1 MNCSHPSLAPAAQHA
16 APDAALPAPLQAL
29 LDGLLDAALVIDAT
43 TRQVLG
49 ANPAAAACW
58 GGPLPALHGQAVLDL
73 LASPEDAAFWLATDP
88 HGSDST
94 SEQTLHSD
102 SLLRRHDGSLCQVER
117 RVSRLRHCGLA
128 QRPAWLVSLR
138 DLGPQRRLEAELDR
152 LTGELASS
160 LDGSADA
167 VLMLDQHGALRH
179 CNRAFVQL
187 WRLPETLLLSPDER
201 GLHQHLSATLQQ
213 PDPTRPVSP
222 ATPLA
227 TDNVTGQPTR
237 LTLRDGRTL
246 ERRVLAQYGRGE
258 LIGHL
263 LVFRDISR
271 ELADQARLQL
281 AAQVFEA
288 SQDAIFITDA
298 QQRIVVVNR
307 AGGRQTGRART
318 ALAGLP
324 LSELLTDPAD
334 PLALERHLA
343 ALPELGN
350 WDGELSLRGRTAS
363 HPVGATLLGIRSTS
377 GAPNGCIAVLR
388 DRSEQL
394 AQQNALRELACRDP
408 LTGLPN
414 RQRLNER
421 LGHEILACEPRGDG
435 LALLLIGLDRFIRL
449 NDSLGP
455 AVGDQVLIE
464 VARRLSACV
473 RPGDTVAR
481 LGGDTFAVLLQHAS
495 AEVAEQVARRML
507 AALAEE
513 MAVNGLRFSLSA
525 SVGAALHPGDGR
537 SVDDLV
543 KNADSA
549 MHRAKHRNGGE
560 LCFYQPQ
567 MNTGLLAH
575 LQLDHAMRQALR
587 RGDFRLHY
595 QPQVDVGSGTIVG
608 AEALLRWRDAEL
620 GEVSPGRFIP
630 VAEDTGFITELG
642 DWVLQQAVQ
651 QAATWRSQGLQVP
664 IAVNVSALQ
673 FQQRGFVARVRSL
686 LEASGLPADQ
696 LELELTESVLLG
708 DINEIIVEL
717 GLLAALGVR
726 LAIDD
731 FGTGYCGLGYLKR
744 LPIHR
749 LKIDRCFISDLP
761 DDASDAAIVRSVI
774 EMAHALGLDVI
785 AEGVETEAQRRFLAD
800 AGCPSYQGWLCAPA
814 LGPAEF
820 AARAGLV
827 EAQPQVA

>member
-1 MNCSHPSLAPAAQHA
+1 MNCSHPSLAPALPHG
-16 APDAALPAPLQAL
+16 APATALPAPLQAL

-49 ANPAAAACW
+49 ANPAAAVCW

-73 LASPEDAAFWLATDP
+73 LASPEDAAFWLAADT
-88 HGSDST
+88 HSTTSD
-94 SEQTLHSD
+94 QTLHSD

-117 RVSRLRHCGLA
+117 RISRLPHCGLA

-138 DLGPQRRLEAELDR
+138 DLEPQRRLEAALDR
-152 LTGELASS
+152 LAGELASS

-179 CNRAFVQL
+179 CNRAFMQL
-187 WRLPETLLLSPDER
+187 WQLPEALLLSPDEGCLR
-201 GLHQHLSATLQQ
+201 EHLSAALQQ
-213 PDPTRPVSP
+213 PDPARPLSP

-227 TDNVTGQPTR
+227 TSNNVTGQPTR

-298 QQRIVVVNR
+298 QHHIVATNR

-334 PLALERHLA
+334 PLAVGRHLA

-350 WDGELSLRGRTAS
+350 WDGELSLRGRSAT

-421 LGHEILACEPRGDG
+421 LGSEILACAPKGES

-464 VARRLSACV
+464 VAHRLSGCV

-481 LGGDTFAVLLQHAS
+481 LGGDTFAVLLQHAD

-507 AALAEE
+507 ATLADE
-513 MAVNGLRFSLSA
+513 MAVNGLHFSLSA
-525 SVGAALHPGDGR
+525 SVGVALHPGDGH

-595 QPQVDVGSGTIVG
+595 QPQVDVGSGAIVG

-630 VAEDTGFITELG
+630 IAEDTGFITELG
-642 DWVLQQAVQ
+642 DWVLREAVR
-651 QAATWRSQGLQVP
+651 QAAVWRSQGLRVP
-664 IAVNVSALQ
+664 VAVNVSALQ
-673 FQQRGFVARVRSL
+673 FQQPGFVARVRGL
-686 LEASGLPADQ
+686 LEASSLPPDQ

-731 FGTGYCGLGYLKR
+731 FGTGYCGLGYLKK

-749 LKIDRCFISDLP
+749 LKIDRCFVSDLP
-761 DDASDAAIVRSVI
+761 DDTSDAAIVRSVI
-774 EMAHALGLDVI
+774 EMARALGLDVI
-785 AEGVETEAQRRFLAD
+785 AEGVETEAQRQFLAA

-814 LGPAEF
+814 LGAAEF
-820 AARAGLV
+820 AARAGRV
-827 EAQPQVA
+827 ETQPQVA

>member
-1 MNCSHPSLAPAAQHA
+1 MNCSHPSLAPA
-16 APDAALPAPLQAL
+16 PERVGSDAALPAPLQAV
-29 LDGLLDAALVIDAT
+29 LDGLLDAALVIDAST
-43 TRQVLG
+43 GQVLG
-49 ANPAAAACW
+49 ANPAAATCW
-58 GGPLPALHGQAVLDL
+58 GGPLSALRGQAVLDL
-73 LASPEDAAFWLATDP
+73 LASPEDAAFWLDADADTGNATSDP
-88 HGSDST
+88 
-94 SEQTLHSD
+94 TLHND
-102 SLLRRHDGSLCQVER
+102 SLLRRHDGSLCEVER

-128 QRPAWLVSLR
+128 QRSAWLVSLR

-152 LTGELASS
+152 LAGELASS
-160 LDGSADA
+160 LDGSSDA

-187 WRLPETLLLSPDER
+187 WRLPEALLLSTDER
-201 GLHQHLSATLQQ
+201 GLHHHLSAALQQ
-213 PDPTRPVSP
+213 SGTVRPVSP
-222 ATPLA
+222 AAPLA
-227 TDNVTGQPTR
+227 SDNTTGLPTR
-237 LTLRDGRTL
+237 LTLHDGRTL

-271 ELADQARLQL
+271 ELADQTRLQL

-288 SQDAIFITDA
+288 SHDAIFITDA
-298 QQRIVVVNR
+298 QHRIMVANR
-307 AGGRQTGRART
+307 AGSAQTGRT
-318 ALAGLP
+318 PTDLAGTP
-324 LSELLTDPAD
+324 LHELLTDPAD
-334 PLALERHLA
+334 PLAVSRCLTT
-343 ALPELGN
+343 LPQLGN
-350 WDGELSLRGRTAS
+350 WDGELSLRGRTAI

-377 GAPNGCIAVLR
+377 GTPNGCIAVLR

-408 LTGLPN
+408 LTSLPN

-421 LGHEILACEPRGDG
+421 

-464 VARRLSACV
+464 VARRLGGCV

-481 LGGDTFAVLLQHAS
+481 LGGDTFAVLLQHAD
-495 AEVAEQVARRML
+495 AEAAEQVAHRML
-507 AALAEE
+507 TTLADE
-513 MAVNGLRFSLSA
+513 MAVSDLRFSLSA
-525 SVGAALHPGDGR
+525 SVGAALYPGDGR

-549 MHRAKHRNGGE
+549 MHRAKRRNGGE

-567 MNTGLLAH
+567 MNTGLLAQ

-595 QPQVDVGSGTIVG
+595 QPQVDVGTGAIVG
-608 AEALLRWRDAEL
+608 AEVLLRWRDAEL

-630 VAEDTGFITELG
+630 VAEETGFITELG
-642 DWVLQQAVQ
+642 DWVLQEAVQ
-651 QAATWRSQGLQVP
+651 QAAAWRQQGLCVP

-673 FQQRGFVARVRSL
+673 FQQRGFVARVRGL
-686 LEASGLPADQ
+686 LEASGLPPDQ

-708 DINEIIVEL
+708 DIHEILIEL
-717 GLLAALGVR
+717 HLLATLGVR

-749 LKIDRCFISDLP
+749 LKIDRCFVSDLP

-774 EMAHALGLDVI
+774 EMARALGLDVI
-785 AEGVETEAQRRFLAD
+785 AEGVETEAQRQFLAS
-800 AGCPSYQGWLCAPA
+800 AGCPSYQGWLYAPA
-814 LGPAEF
+814 LGAAEF

-827 EAQPQVA
+827 EARQQVA